1 MNTTTPTTNTMG
13 SGHRYVTGDDGKDY
27 IVAPVA
33 MLVPGVH
40 HGSNGPLYYP
50 AAELAK
56 NPDAWDGKPVTVGH
70 PPNGYVPGRT
80 TVVGTIKNARYDGKL
95 RAEVWLDAAALVWH
109 AEELYHAIEN
119 GGTVEVSTG
128 LYTTNDPTPGTGPD
142 GKHYD
147 ALAHS
152 YQPDHLAILGEQ
164 PGACSVAAGCGL
176 PVANADTE
184 PVTPTKEEP
193 MPYEDELLPMPVM
206 NFGNP
211 ETEPV
216 VNADDYETLADYRE
230 ARIGLP
236 LPTMNF
242 GCGCGGDKGH
252 DTAPAN
258 DEHHSHQHTTTNAT
272 GGGDGPLQ
280 LPSTL

>member
-1 MNTTTPTTNTMG
+1 MNTTTPTTNAMG
-13 SGHRYVTGDDGKDY
+13 GTTRHEVGDDGRDY

-33 MLVPGVH
+33 MLTPGVH
-40 HGSNGPLYYP
+40 NGSNGPLYYP

-56 NPDAWDGKPVTVGH
+56 NPAAWDGKPVTVGH
-70 PPNGYVPGRT
+70 PAGGYVPGRT
-80 TVVGTIKNARYDGKL
+80 TAIGTIKNTRYDGKL
-95 RAEVWLDAAALVWH
+95 RAEAWLDAAALVYH
-109 AEELYHAIEN
+109 AETLYHAIEN

-142 GKHYD
+142 GKPYA

-152 YQPDHLAILGEQ
+152 YQPDHLAILEGI

-176 PVANADTE
+176 PVANTTNKE
-184 PVTPTKEEP
+184 TPMQQDDDMLT
-193 MPYEDELLPMPVM
+193 LPVM

-211 ETEPV
+211 EPV
-216 VNADDYETLADYRE
+216 TNADDDM
-230 ARIGLP
+230 LP

-242 GCGCGGDKGH
+242 GGCGCGGD
-252 DTAPAN
+252 
-258 DEHHSHQHTTTNAT
+258 NAT
-272 GGGDGPLQ
+272 ANAGHPNPKATTANATDGDDGLLP